1 MSELRSSTVLVVDDM
16 ADLLSLAQDA
26 LEEAGFEVIA
36 AGSADKALGVLELK
50 NGQNLAGLVTDVRLG
65 SATTGWD
72 VARRAR
78 ELNPTLPI
86 VYITG
91 DSGHEWSAQGVPD
104 SVLIT
109 KPFVF
114 TQVIVALSNLLNKS
128 DTD

>member
-36 AGSADKALGVLELK
+36 AGSADKALGVLELE